1 MKLPDRSR
9 FLHLAAGAAPN
20 GVAHR
25 LGADLSDATRALDR
39 RLSAVWW
46 VRARRHTL
54 SRKGKDMSARLDV
67 CLSAVSA
74 TVITLGMGS
83 AAHGVELN
91 PAAITIKLPDQIPWQ
106 APTPAGNQNAVLVGN
121 PDRPGFYIVLTKWL
135 AGNHFSHPHF
145 HPNDRFITVLKGTW
159 WVGTGTKFDPNNGT
173 VALPAGS
180 FVAHYAKQVHY
191 DGAKFEDTVLL
202 IVGDG
207 PATSVPAE
215 EK

>member
-1 MKLPDRSR
+1 M
-9 FLHLAAGAAPN
+9 
-20 GVAHR
+20 
-25 LGADLSDATRALDR
+25 
-39 RLSAVWW
+39 
-46 VRARRHTL
+46 
-54 SRKGKDMSARLDV
+54 
-67 CLSAVSA
+67 
-74 TVITLGMGS
+74 GMGS
-83 AAHGVELN
+83 TVHGVELN

-106 APTPAGNQNAVLVGN
+106 VPTPAGNQNAVLVGN
-121 PDRPGFYIVLTKWL
+121 PDRPGFYMVLTKWL

-180 FVAHYAKQVHY
+180 FVTHYAKQVHY

>member
-1 MKLPDRSR
+1 ML
-9 FLHLAAGAAPN
+9 
-20 GVAHR
+20 
-25 LGADLSDATRALDR
+25 
-39 RLSAVWW
+39 
-46 VRARRHTL
+46 
-54 SRKGKDMSARLDV
+54 M
-67 CLSAVSA
+67 
-74 TVITLGMGS
+74 TLGMGS
-83 AAHGVELN
+83 ASHAVELN

-121 PDRPGFYIVLTKWL
+121 PDKPGFYMVLTKWL

-159 WVGTGTKFDPNNGT
+159 WVGTGAHFDPNNGT

-180 FVAHYAKQVHY
+180 FVTHFGKQVHY

-207 PATSVPAE
+207 PGTSTLVE